1 MSAIDK
7 LNMMNDFD
15 FDKVNE
21 EYIRNQAKS
30 TTRSDA
36 VLSLARCLNEVINS
50 VVAQYKPY
58 DTDRKIELF
67 KYSDDE
73 IEFKLEVLPSVVED
87 RYSCRFNLQAI
98 INDNR
103 LVGLVKASMVD
114 EDFKDNYEA
123 ICRILEHFKLNESM
137 SIKITNV
144 LTLGNNS
151 HYLLLYPRL
160 YENLATEAELLDK
173 ECSGAD
179 RLVDCLSEVI
189 KDVLR
194 CYEPEI
200 CTKPVDLIDYC
211 KDKVKFKMQL
221 GTEDTANGKFPSFY
235 FSINI
240 DGDDD
245 YGSIECIHNPY
256 NTEEI
261 HNEVKRVVSDFGL
274 DDSVANSLAYAI
286 LNRKGLKSTE
296 KFTRKYEEIY
306 AHEMAIA
313 DIITV

>member
-1 MSAIDK
+1 M
-7 LNMMNDFD
+7 
-15 FDKVNE
+15 
-21 EYIRNQAKS
+21 
-30 TTRSDA
+30 
-36 VLSLARCLNEVINS
+36 
-50 VVAQYKPY
+50 
-58 DTDRKIELF
+58 
-67 KYSDDE
+67 
-73 IEFKLEVLPSVVED
+73 LPSVVED
-87 RYSCRFNLQAI
+87 KYSCRFNLQAI

-103 LVGLVKASMVD
+103 LVGLIKASTVD
-114 EDFKDNYEA
+114 KDFKDNYEA
-123 ICRILEHFKLNESM
+123 ICRILEHFELNESM
-137 SIKITNV
+137 SIKITNA

-160 YENLATEAELLDK
+160 YENIATEAELLDK

-221 GTEDTANGKFPSFY
+221 GTDDTANGKFPSFY

-240 DGDDD
+240 DGDDG
-245 YGSIECIHNPY
+245 YSSIECIHNPF

-286 LNRKGLKSTE
+286 LDRKGLKSTE
-296 KFTRKYEEIY
+296 KFTRKYEEVY
-306 AHEMAIA
+306 VHEMAIA
-313 DIITV
+313 DIIPV

>member
-1 MSAIDK
+1 MSVIDK

-21 EYIRNQAKS
+21 EY
-30 TTRSDA
+30 TRTKQSP
-36 VLSLARCLNEVINS
+36 LLGLARCLNEVINS

-87 RYSCRFNLQAI
+87 KYSCRFNLQAI

-103 LVGLVKASMVD
+103 LVGLVKASTVD

-123 ICRILEHFKLNESM
+123 ICRILEHFELNESM
-137 SIKITNV
+137 SIKITNA

-173 ECSGAD
+173 ECSGID
-179 RLVDCLSEVI
+179 RLIDCLTEVI

-194 CYEPEI
+194 CYQPEI
-200 CTKPVDLIDYC
+200 CIKPVDLIGYC
-211 KDKVKFKMQL
+211 KDKVKFSVQL
-221 GTEDTANGKFPSFY
+221 GTEDTTNGKFPSFY

-245 YGSIECIHNPY
+245 YGSVECIHNPF

-261 HNEVKRVVSDFGL
+261 HNEVKRVVSEFGL

-286 LNRKGLKSTE
+286 LDRKGLKSTE
-296 KFTRKYEEIY
+296 KFIRKYEEIY
-306 AHEMAIA
+306 VHEMAIA
-313 DIITV
+313 DIIPV

>member
-1 MSAIDK
+1 MIDK

-21 EYIRNQAKS
+21 EY
-30 TTRSDA
+30 TRTKQSPL
-36 VLSLARCLNEVINS
+36 LSLARCLNEVINS

-73 IEFKLEVLPSVVED
+73 IEFKLEVLPNVVED
-87 RYSCRFNLQAI
+87 KYSCRFNLQAI

-103 LVGLVKASMVD
+103 LVGLVKASTVD

-123 ICRILEHFKLNESM
+123 ICRILEHFELNESM
-137 SIKITNV
+137 SIKITNA

-173 ECSGAD
+173 ECSGID
-179 RLVDCLSEVI
+179 RLIDCLTEVI

-194 CYEPEI
+194 CYQPEI
-200 CTKPVDLIDYC
+200 CIKPVDLIGYC
-211 KDKVKFKMQL
+211 KDKVKFSVQL
-221 GTEDTANGKFPSFY
+221 GTEDTTNGKFPSFY

-245 YGSIECIHNPY
+245 YGSVECIHNPF

-261 HNEVKRVVSDFGL
+261 HNEVKRVVSEFGL

-286 LNRKGLKSTE
+286 LDRKGLKSTE

-306 AHEMAIA
+306 VHEMAIA
-313 DIITV
+313 DIIPV

>member
-7 LNMMNDFD
+7 LNMINDFD
-15 FDKVNE
+15 FDKVNY
-21 EYIRNQAKS
+21 EYTRNQAKS

-36 VLSLARCLNEVINS
+36 VLSLARCLNYVINI

-87 RYSCRFNLQAI
+87 KYSCRFNLQAI

-103 LVGLVKASMVD
+103 LVGLVKASTVD

-123 ICRILEHFKLNESM
+123 ICRILEHFELNESM
-137 SIKITNV
+137 SIKITNA

-221 GTEDTANGKFPSFY
+221 GTEDTVNGKFPSFY

-240 DGDDD
+240 DGDDG
-245 YGSIECIHNPY
+245 YGLIECIHNPF

-274 DDSVANSLAYAI
+274 DDSVDNSLAYAI

-306 AHEMAIA
+306 VHEMAIA
-313 DIITV
+313 DIIPV

>member
-21 EYIRNQAKS
+21 EYARNKQS
-30 TTRSDA
+30 PL
-36 VLSLARCLNEVINS
+36 LSLARCLNEVINS

-58 DTDRKIELF
+58 DTGRKIELF

-87 RYSCRFNLQAI
+87 KYSCRLNLQAI

-103 LVGLVKASMVD
+103 LIGLVKTSMVD
-114 EDFKDNYEA
+114 KDFKDNYEA
-123 ICRILEHFKLNESM
+123 ICRILEHFGLNESM
-137 SIKITNV
+137 SIKITNA

-173 ECSGAD
+173 ECSGTD

-194 CYEPEI
+194 CYKPEI

-245 YGSIECIHNPY
+245 YGSIECTHNQF

-286 LNRKGLKSTE
+286 LNRKGLKFTE

-306 AHEMAIA
+306 VHEMAVA
-313 DIITV
+313 DIIPV